1 LSPRAYW
8 FVGRFITL
16 STIGF
21 GDLLPGWDA
30 MGTAPGNIK
39 FGITFFYIMLG
50 LAVLSM
56 SFNLLLDEMT
66 QKVALLMH
74 RLGTS
79 MQSNQLGYGAVV
91 NIRMQA

>member
-1 LSPRAYW
+1 VLCLPSSHIW
-8 FVGRFITL
+8 FGCRFITL

-21 GDLLPGWDA
+21 GDLVPGWNEV
-30 MGTAPGNIK
+30 GTAYGNVK

-74 RLGTS
+74 HLGVFIS
-79 MQSNQLGYGAVV
+79 SHPPE
-91 NIRMQA
+91 